1 MPRNHTYQMQG
12 FVFSSFQRSNIGKV
26 RLQDAIYFCF
36 VMVKELLTYIS
47 HRLSEEI
54 TLEDL
59 SRISGYS
66 PFHLHRKIKEELG
79 EPVGDFIKRQRIE
92 TAAQLLVLTSI
103 PVADIKYLVGYN
115 NDSAFSKAFKSLMN
129 VSPRTF
135 RASNVLKAASGKLS
149 SNNYVSLS
157 YEVTH
162 LPKQEAIVFPAIGN
176 YFSKD
181 IYTIWKEV
189 QAFINHE
196 GLIEKDFDY
205 YAVLHA
211 CQNVTPSPARYDAVI
226 IPRTKN
232 KLTTSRFFKSEIPGG
247 KFVRYRFC
255 CPVSKYK
262 ENTLLI
268 NKHMSEETQL
278 QHGAGVSYFKFL
290 SLPDYE
296 NPDNQLIEW
305 LMPIK

>member
-1 MPRNHTYQMQG
+1 MQG
-12 FVFSSFQRSNIGKV
+12 FVFVATFQQSNISKV
-26 RLQDAIYFCF
+26 RLSDATYFCF

-54 TLEDL
+54 TLNEL
-59 SRISGYS
+59 AQLCGYS

-79 EPVGDFIKRQRIE
+79 EPIGDFIKRQRIE
-92 TAAQLLVLTSI
+92 TAAQLLLLTNI

-115 NDSAFSKAFKSLMN
+115 NDSAFSKAFKSLMHT
-129 VSPRTF
+129 SPRQF
-135 RASNVLKAASGKLS
+135 RTNDILKQKSSHLS
-149 SNNYVSLS
+149 SNYLSLNHNI
-157 YEVTH
+157 TQ
-162 LPKQEAIVFPAIGN
+162 LQKQKAVVFPTIGN

-181 IYTIWKEV
+181 IYAVWRDV
-189 QAFINHE
+189 QAFIAHE
-196 GLIEKDFDY
+196 GLQEKDFDY
-205 YAVLHA
+205 YAILHG
-211 CQNVTPSPARYDAVI
+211 CQNITPGPGRYDAVI
-226 IPRTKN
+226 VPKEKD
-232 KLTTSRFFKSEIPGG
+232 KLHTSRFFKTEIPGG

-278 QHGAGVSYFKFL
+278 QHGAGVSYFRFQ

-305 LMPIK
+305 FLPVK